1 MMKQGLLG
9 KKLGMTQAF
18 APNGDMVPVTVVEA
32 GPCPVVQK
40 KTVERDGY
48 HALQLGFLSQK
59 SRRTTKPRLGHF
71 AKATVEPTRYLR
83 EFRTEEASDLEVGQM
98 VNVEIF
104 AQGDHVDV
112 AGTSKGKGF
121 QGGMK
126 RHGWRGGPA
135 SHGSTFRRAP
145 GSIGASA
152 SPSRVLKGHPLP
164 GHMGDQRKTVRCL
177 KVFDVIPTR
186 NLLLL
191 EGAVPGA
198 AGGLLEIR
206 KSGGQKPS

>member
-1 MMKQGLLG
+1 
-9 KKLGMTQAF
+9 MTQAF
-18 APNGDMVPVTVVEA
+18 TPDGDMVPVTVVEA

-40 KTVERDGY
+40 KTAERDGY

-59 SRRTTKPRLGHF
+59 PRRTTKPRLGHF
-71 AKATVEPTRYLR
+71 AKATVEPSRYLR

-121 QGGMK
+121 QGGIK

-145 GSIGASA
+145 GSIGGLCVSLAGLKRTP
-152 SPSRVLKGHPLP
+152 PSWTHGGPE
-164 GHMGDQRKTVRCL
+164 
-177 KVFDVIPTR
+177 
-186 NLLLL
+186 
-191 EGAVPGA
+191 EGRFATS
-198 AGGLLEIR
+198 R
-206 KSGGQKPS
+206 SSM